1 MRRHMRII
9 LNLSFVIFLSQ
20 LNPPPP
26 YTPHPTPPSLTLEWT
41 HTHVHTYTY
50 THSLTQQEADSRRS
64 ERDLTMTLQCYT
76 PTPSSSV
83 EVTAQ
88 PADVLSVNYT
98 DNTQLPIV
106 SAAVHRFGWCE
117 QDIYV
122 FKYSHKHIW
131 KMNKNAWTQ
140 IRKFLLT
147 FCILN
152 QVKPAHT
159 KTHLVIH

>member
-20 LNPPPP
+20 FNPPH
-26 YTPHPTPPSLTLEWT
+26 THPAPPSLTLERT
-41 HTHVHTYTY
+41 HTHVHTR
-50 THSLTQQEADSRRS
+50 THTHTLTQQEADSRRS

-88 PADVLSVNYT
+88 LADVLSVNYT

-106 SAAVHRFGWCE
+106 SAAVPRFRWCE
-117 QDIYV
+117 QEI
-122 FKYSHKHIW
+122 
-131 KMNKNAWTQ
+131 
-140 IRKFLLT
+140 FLKSGTHRHTSRHPLIGGI
-147 FCILN
+147 IL
-152 QVKPAHT
+152 K
-159 KTHLVIH
+159 L

>member
-20 LNPPPP
+20 LNPPPSIH
-26 YTPHPTPPSLTLEWT
+26 TLPHLHSPWRE
-41 HTHVHTYTY
+41 HIHVHTYTH
-50 THSLTQQEADSRRS
+50 TLTQQEADSRRS

-98 DNTQLPIV
+98 DNT
-106 SAAVHRFGWCE
+106 
-117 QDIYV
+117 
-122 FKYSHKHIW
+122 
-131 KMNKNAWTQ
+131 
-140 IRKFLLT
+140 
-147 FCILN
+147 
-152 QVKPAHT
+152 
-159 KTHLVIH
+159 

>member
-20 LNPPPP
+20 LNPPI
-26 YTPHPTPPSLTLEWT
+26 HTPPHLHSPWREHTHTCIRKHT
-41 HTHVHTYTY
+41 HTHTC
-50 THSLTQQEADSRRS
+50 TQQEADSRRS

-88 PADVLSVNYT
+88 LADVLSVNYT

-106 SAAVHRFGWCE
+106 STAVHRLGWCE
-117 QDIYV
+117 RDIYV
-122 FKYSHKHIW
+122 FKKSHIY
-131 KMNKNAWTQ
+131 
-140 IRKFLLT
+140 I
-147 FCILN
+147 
-152 QVKPAHT
+152 
-159 KTHLVIH
+159 

>member
-1 MRRHMRII
+1 MRII

-20 LNPPPP
+20 LNPPPQ
-26 YTPHPTPPSLTLEWT
+26 YTSTPPSLTLERT
-41 HTHVHTYTY
+41 HTHMCAHIHTHT
-50 THSLTQQEADSRRS
+50 LTQQEADSRRS

-98 DNTQLPIV
+98 DSTQLPIV
-106 SAAVHRFGWCE
+106 SAAVCRFRWCE

-122 FKYSHKHIW
+122 F
-131 KMNKNAWTQ
+131 TQ
-140 IRKFLLT
+140 M
-147 FCILN
+147 
-152 QVKPAHT
+152 QA
-159 KTHLVIH
+159 